1 MNLDQYPLSK
11 DVVKEICEARQISEK
26 VVLKHGEF
34 NHSVADVVFNF
45 LEHKGINVTNVT
57 STYGYFL
64 FYFYPNS
71 VYHFNV
77 KGLSKKWKFGMWI
90 HDVECCISKET
101 NVLVEVFCQH
111 EDKIDKFKPSASDIL
126 VQLSYND
133 FVNTLNNNVTGL
145 DTFVHNIKKAVKF
158 IKIHPLLAYVGYTSY
173 YFMDYHPTK
182 VVLDDKLYK
191 AKVNASKYVLTKL
204 CLNRINKLLTFS
216 IVNNVKFS
224 FDKGCY
230 PSRCVDVYLDSECSD
245 DEVCDMVNKVFPLKY
260 PKDLSWFGYANFE
273 FTFHKGKEVYRF

>member
-1 MNLDQYPLSK
+1 MNVPYCSMSNEDVKTICELKHKSK
-11 DVVKEICEARQISEK
+11 DF
-26 VVLKHGEF
+26 VLSQGYL
-34 NHSVADVVFNF
+34 NHSIADMLFNW
-45 LEHKGINVTNVT
+45 LEHEGVVATNIK
-57 STYGYFL
+57 SLYSYFL
-64 FYFYPNS
+64 FCFYPNS

-77 KGLSKKWKFGMWI
+77 KGLSDKWKFGMWI
-90 HDVECCISKET
+90 HDVESCISKET

-145 DTFVHNIKKAVKF
+145 DTFVHNIKKSVKF

-173 YFMDYHPTK
+173 YFMDYHPVK

-191 AKVNASKYVLTKL
+191 AKVNASKYVLTNL

-273 FTFHKGKEVYRF
+273 FTFHKGKELYRF